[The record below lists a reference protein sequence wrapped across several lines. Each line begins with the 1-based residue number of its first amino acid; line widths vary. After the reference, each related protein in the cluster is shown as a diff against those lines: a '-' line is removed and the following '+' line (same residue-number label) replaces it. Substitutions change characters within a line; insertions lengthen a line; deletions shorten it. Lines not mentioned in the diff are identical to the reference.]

1 MLVLVFV
8 YGCVALAILSY
19 SCISILLST
28 RHDSYSCFCA
38 FLNRIRLLCG
48 CPQIR
53 QVELQFTVG
62 EALSCAGAGRA
73 SEVARDPWAVE
84 QLQNS
89 DCEEVKGTMQEL
101 IDMII
106 KKYATSTAPY
116 VRQVSKIVLSKLI
129 VLFVVLFFIVAKIK
143 PAKKFEMS
151 CL

>member
-1 MLVLVFV
+1 M
-8 YGCVALAILSY
+8 
-19 SCISILLST
+19 
-28 RHDSYSCFCA
+28 
-38 FLNRIRLLCG
+38 
-48 CPQIR
+48 
-53 QVELQFTVG
+53 
-62 EALSCAGAGRA
+62 
-73 SEVARDPWAVE
+73 E

-151 CL
+151 FL